1 MKPATHS
8 PIHLSLPGAFH
19 YEHTLYSH
27 GWCALLPFSLDT
39 SSNVLRRTI
48 TLPRRRTA
56 VLTFEPQRNHSMR
69 CGIEH
74 RGALRDADWSVA
86 QQSIRSMFQLD
97 QKLDAFYRRISPDT
111 RFGWMA
117 QKKTGRMLRGLTFFE
132 DVIKMVLTTNC
143 AWSLTETMT
152 ERLVR
157 RFGTPAGAD
166 SPAFPDAEAIADAS
180 EAELRSEVK
189 LGYRAPYVLAL
200 SRRVA
205 SGVLDIEAFRTSTA
219 PAEEL
224 YKELLRLEGVGPYA
238 AGNLLKLLGR
248 FDYLGLDSWCRA
260 SFSKL
265 HGNGATVSDA
275 EIERFYAAYDEWK
288 GLVMWLDVTQ
298 HWYAEKFPFLAQT

>member
-1 MKPATHS
+1 MNAAKHS
-8 PIHLSLPGAFH
+8 PIHLKLPGAFH

-39 SSNVLRRTI
+39 STNVLRRTI
-48 TLPRRRTA
+48 ALPRRRTA
-56 VLTFEPQRNHSMR
+56 VLTFEPLRGNSMR

-74 RGALRDADWSVA
+74 GTALSEADLDAA
-86 QQSIRSMFQLD
+86 HRSIRTMFQLD
-97 QKLDAFYRRISPDT
+97 QKLDAFYRRISTDT
-111 RFGWMA
+111 QFGWMA
-117 QKKTGRMLRGLTFFE
+117 RLKTGRMLRGLTFFE

-143 AWSLTETMT
+143 AWSLTESMT

-157 RFGTPAGAD
+157 RFGAPAGND
-166 SPAFPDAEAIADAS
+166 SPAFPTAEAIAAAS
-180 EAELRSEVK
+180 EAELRSEVR

-200 SRRVA
+200 SKRAA
-205 SGVLDIEAFRTSTA
+205 SGATNIEAFRTSDA
-219 PAEEL
+219 AAGEL

-260 SFSKL
+260 AFSKL
-265 HGNGATVSDA
+265 HGNGADVSDGD
-275 EIERFYAAYDEWK
+275 IERFYAPYEEWK

-298 HWYAEKFPFLAQT
+298 HWYAKKFPFLAAT

>member
-1 MKPATHS
+1 MNPAKYS
-8 PIHLSLPGAFH
+8 PIHLTLPRAFH

-39 SSNVLRRTI
+39 STNVLRRTI
-48 TLPRRRTA
+48 ELPRRRTA
-56 VLTFEPQRNHSMR
+56 VLRFEPLPGNSMR

-74 RGALRDADWSVA
+74 RGVVRSTDLDHAER
-86 QQSIRSMFQLD
+86 SIRCMMQLD
-97 QKLDAFYRRISPDT
+97 QKLGAFYRRISPDDQ
-111 RFGWMA
+111 FGWMA
-117 QKKTGRMLRGLTFFE
+117 RFKTGRMLRGLTFFE
-132 DVIKMVLTTNC
+132 DVVKMVLTTNC
-143 AWSLTETMT
+143 AWSLTEIMT

-157 RFGTPAGAD
+157 RFGTPAGDD
-166 SPAFPDAEAIADAS
+166 SPAFPSAEAIAATS
-180 EAELRSEVK
+180 ETELRSEVR

-205 SGVLDIEAFRTSTA
+205 SGALDIEAFRASAA

-260 SFSKL
+260 AFAKL
-265 HGNGATVSDA
+265 HGNGAAVSDA
-275 EIERFYAAYDEWK
+275 DIERFYESYEEWK

-298 HWYAEKFPFLAQT
+298 HWYAEKFPFLTEK